1 MRPLLTL
8 VLAAACAALTTA
20 ADAADP
26 KRVEPL
32 PATLTAPDLSS
43 IGRPH
48 GLLARDGRLY
58 VGATGGV
65 AVIEADGKLAWS
77 TPLAAANVRW
87 VDVDGGQV
95 AWTSYVVQ
103 GVQGTG
109 ELAGALLGEMAKRFA
124 VASAEVGL
132 VGADGQPAWSV
143 AVADPSALSPPAL
156 GKDAVAVQGSKD
168 LKLFGRADGAALPD
182 VRMFIDYAGMSGNI
196 TSRMPVTRPLWQ
208 GDEVLAAHQSYFKK
222 VSAKGAELGSTK
234 ELGKEFTYLL
244 SGPVLCKD
252 KILLGD
258 AARVHGGL
266 IGTREARVFAANAQ
280 LKPIWSAGTQED
292 VNGIGDLVCSDDLV
306 FVVSSTRVAA
316 FTHDGKEAWDYE
328 SKGGVLIPGTHR
340 GVDKIERLPID
351 YNVTGGEQVVVAG
364 PYLYVTSRAE
374 KKWNGKLDVITVFDA
389 KSGKLLEQIDVK
401 TKVVDM
407 AVFGSHLALTTS
419 DGLRFIGLKP

>member
-1 MRPLLTL
+1 ML

-20 ADAADP
+20 AEAADP
-26 KRVEPL
+26 KRVEPP

-43 IGRPH
+43 IGRAH
-48 GLLARDGRLY
+48 SLLVKDGRLY

-65 AVIEADGKLAWS
+65 AVIEADGRLAWN
-77 TPLAAANVRW
+77 TPLAPANVRW
-87 VDVDGGQV
+87 VDVDGGQI

-103 GVQGTG
+103 GVSGTG
-109 ELAGALLGEMAKRFA
+109 DLAEALLGEMSKRFA

-132 VGADGQPAWSV
+132 VGADGQPIWSV

-156 GKDAVAVQGSKD
+156 GKEAVAVQGSKA
-168 LKLFGRADGAALPD
+168 LKLFGRADGVALPE
-182 VRMFIDYAGMSGNI
+182 VRMFIDYAGMSANVN
-196 TSRMPVTRPLWQ
+196 SRMPVTRPLWQ
-208 GDEVLAAHQSYFKK
+208 GNEVFAAHQVYFKK
-222 VSAKGAELGSTK
+222 LSAKGEELGSTK
-234 ELGKEFTYLL
+234 ELGKDFTYLL
-244 SGPVLCKD
+244 SGPVPCKD
-252 KILLGD
+252 KVLLGD

-266 IGTREARVFAANAQ
+266 MGTREARVFAANTQ
-280 LKPIWSAGTQED
+280 LKPIWSAGTEED

-316 FTHDGKEAWDYE
+316 FTHDGKDVWGYE
-328 SKGGVLIPGTHR
+328 SKGGVLVPGTHR
-340 GVDKIERLPID
+340 GVDKVGLIPID
-351 YNVTGGEQVVVAG
+351 YNITGGEQVVVAG

-401 TKVVDM
+401 TKVIDM

-419 DGLRFIGLKP
+419 EGLRFIGLKP